1 MAVNRWTQSGNYR
14 RSYEEDQTIFATYSE
29 QASLVVLIIVLF
41 LLPFAPF
48 MSRSLFRLVDLVL
61 IYTVAVMGLN
71 LVTGFAGQISIGHAA
86 FMGVGAYA
94 AATITRD
101 LAVPLL
107 GFDSTVPFWYVL
119 LLLPV
124 GGLVAAAVG
133 AFVGLPSFRLKHLYL
148 AIATLAFQIIF
159 TWSVG
164 HTPWL
169 NQGGSIRLPR
179 VDFFGTTI
187 SGSTTIGPFYYFFG
201 LSVVIVMALAFRNLL
216 RSKFGRALVAVRDN
230 DRAADAMGINPGATK
245 VMAFAV
251 AGFYAGVAGVLLA
264 FYNGSVIV
272 ESFTLGVSIDFLAM
286 AIVGGLG
293 TLVGSLIGPAFLQF
307 LDPWVEGLAGAL
319 QGILPSSIDV
329 GTALRPTVFGLI
341 VVLFLIFEPRGLA
354 NWWRLSRQ
362 YFKRWPFKY

>member
-164 HTPWL
+164 AH
-169 NQGGSIRLPR
+169 
-179 VDFFGTTI
+179 
-187 SGSTTIGPFYYFFG
+187 
-201 LSVVIVMALAFRNLL
+201 
-216 RSKFGRALVAVRDN
+216 
-230 DRAADAMGINPGATK
+230 
-245 VMAFAV
+245 AV
-251 AGFYAGVAGVLLA
+251 AQ
-264 FYNGSVIV
+264 S
-272 ESFTLGVSIDFLAM
+272 
-286 AIVGGLG
+286 GGEH
-293 TLVGSLIGPAFLQF
+293 PACPGWTFS
-307 LDPWVEGLAGAL
+307 A
-319 QGILPSSIDV
+319 
-329 GTALRPTVFGLI
+329 R
-341 VVLFLIFEPRGLA
+341 R
-354 NWWRLSRQ
+354 
-362 YFKRWPFKY
+362 